1 MSIFNTLE
9 ETVLNVFRKKE
20 KAKMLTADK
29 AEYVLKLQR
38 EQLDK
43 LIFAFTSF
51 NDAELVSLNKKYMK
65 TPVTTSNKDNVVTV
79 LPTIQK
85 QLTGKVGTLERNVPF
100 TGILSVAKTLRK
112 VNDELLKNISGFVSD
127 KGMELHQ
134 TKITTVMLLGML
146 QEADFF
152 CNYTV
157 YLWTHFTDTITKN
170 KPYPIG
176 YQAKYLNENVN
187 RYIGLL
193 NDVGN
198 STSYS
203 FIKSADLIKRK
214 NADLILYANNQS
226 FLSFLDKSAY
236 TGSNERQL
244 KEGIIGFN
252 VVGSI
257 VDMWN
262 MWKHDRYLKNKAFKE
277 MLENQVAALRYD
289 LMDVSYD
296 SPEYKTLLQRIEVY
310 NTEIAKYDKKL
321 REYEED

>member
-226 FLSFLDKSAY
+226 FLSFLDKSVY

-262 MWKHDRYLKNKAFKE
+262 MWKHDKYLKNKAFKE